1 MLHKPSPLALSIA
14 LVLASLATES
24 AQAVVSPIISD
35 AQTASRTLSNQ
46 DTLTVTSTGSLITSG
61 KSVDLK
67 NAATGSGVVI
77 DNSGLMQSTTGRVM
91 DTSGSDS
98 TTRVYQIFNRLG
110 GRIVGFDDAIRMNNA
125 FTGGSLLI
133 DNAGK
138 ITSQTGQAL
147 DLDKLQSSV
156 ATTII
161 NRAGALIHS
170 DGNDAIRPGGN
181 ATITNYGEI
190 SSADMTTADTK
201 NDGIDFQGA
210 SGGRVENHGLISGGR
225 HGITTDV
232 GATLINYADGVIIG
246 RNGSG
251 YGSDGDGTVINYG
264 RISGA
269 YNGLV
274 PDGDG
279 DGVDIDYSGHIEN
292 HGIIEGLGAAG
303 QKDGSPNGSEGI
315 AMGGG
320 TIINYAGAV
329 IRSVD
334 RGILVDD
341 GNGNSGFG
349 KTYLENHGSISG
361 ESLSGVTLSGDL
373 DDTVINDGLIH
384 SGNGIALEMGGGND
398 SLTLLSGS
406 RFEGAVD
413 GGSGRDTVTLD
424 DAAGGSFGNSRNFE
438 WLDVKQGSWTLSSSN
453 DFSEGGEVR
462 SGATLINQGSLLG
475 NLRIDQGATYAG
487 SGSVGGLDV
496 AGTLIASPA
505 QGAAHVTGNLNLRS
519 GSTLSFGMEPNGAH
533 AALQVG
539 GSATLDGSH
548 LAIQAGKGNWPWQS
562 NVQVLN
568 AKGGVS
574 GQFADVQSNFAF
586 LTPTLSYGANS
597 VDLQLTRNDV
607 QFGDLAQSSNG
618 RNVGGALQSQG
629 SGALYSALITSDAG
643 NATQALEQLA
653 GSSNASL
660 SAATLAG
667 SQQVGGAML
676 NAVRQLGSSSLLAA
690 TERSDTPLLAA
701 TGVPSEA
708 RNLNDPNAA
717 GRLWV
722 QGIGSH
728 GKLDEHDQNGDLQ
741 QNTGGTL
748 LGVDWAVTPEWRL
761 GVLGGYSHTDLDGS
775 GGVSGDIDSWH
786 LGAYALRQDG
796 PLAVRLGAAY
806 SSHDGESKRR
816 VEFDGFSDR
825 PKGDYDADSWQ
836 AFAETGYT
844 MGSGRLSA
852 EPYARLDY
860 QRYERDS
867 YDEKGGAAALHVD
880 SQDQDNVSSTLGLRI
895 ARLETLN
902 NGMSFT
908 PRLGIGWRHTFGD
921 VDSQTRQSF
930 LAGGD
935 AFSVQGTALDRNS
948 LLLDVGFDFGVS
960 ANNTVGIGYSGQMGG
975 NAQNHALIAQWQMA
989 F

>member
-14 LVLASLATES
+14 VVLASLAAET
-24 AQAVVSPIISD
+24 AHAVPVSPTISD
-35 AQTASRTLSNQ
+35 AQTSSRTLANQ
-46 DTLTVTSTGSLITSG
+46 DTLTITSTGSLVTSG

-67 NAATGSGVVI
+67 GAATGTGVVI
-77 DNSGLMQSTTGRVM
+77 DNSGLMQSTTGRVV

-98 TTRVYQIFNRLG
+98 TTRFYQIINREG
-110 GRIVGFDDAIRMNNA
+110 GRILGYDDAIRMNNP
-125 FTGGSLLI
+125 FTAGSLLI
-133 DNAGK
+133 DNAGS
-138 ITSQTGQAL
+138 ITSATGQAL
-147 DLDKLQSSV
+147 DLDKLQS
-156 ATTII
+156 AATTTII
-161 NRAGALIHS
+161 NRASGVIHS

-181 ATITNYGEI
+181 ATISNYGEI
-190 SSADMTTADTK
+190 SSSDMITADTK

-210 SGGRVENHGLISGGR
+210 AGGRVENHGLISGGR

-232 GATLINYADGVIIG
+232 GATLINYEDGVIIG

-251 YGSDGDGTVINYG
+251 FGSDGDGTVINYG

-279 DGVDIDYSGHIEN
+279 DGVDIDYTGHIEN

-303 QKDGSPNGSEGI
+303 SKDGSPNGSEGI

-320 TIINYAGAV
+320 TIINYAGAI

-341 GNGNSGFG
+341 GNGNSGFSA
-349 KTYLENHGSISG
+349 TTLENHGTITG
-361 ESLSGVTLSGDL
+361 ESLSGVTFSGDL
-373 DDTVINDGLIH
+373 DDVVINDGLIH
-384 SGNGIALEMGGGND
+384 GGNGIALEMGGGND
-398 SLTLLSGS
+398 SLTLLAGS
-406 RFEGAVD
+406 RFEGIVD
-413 GGSGRDTVTLD
+413 GGNGRDTVSL
-424 DAAGGSFGNSRNFE
+424 DAAGGSFGNSKNFE
-438 WLDVKQGSWTLSSSN
+438 WLDVKQGRWTLSSTD
-453 DFSEGGEVR
+453 DFSEGGQVR
-462 SGATLINQGSLLG
+462 SGASLINTGSLLG
-475 NLRIDQGATYAG
+475 TLQIDQGATYAG
-487 SGSVGGLDV
+487 SGSVGGLNV
-496 AGTLIASPA
+496 AGTLMASPT
-505 QGAAHVTGNLNLRS
+505 QGAAHVTGNLNLLS
-519 GSTLSFGMEPNGAH
+519 GSTLSYGVEPSGAH
-533 AALQVG
+533 AAIQVDG
-539 GSATLDGSH
+539 KASIDGSH
-548 LAIQAGKGNWPWQS
+548 LAILAGKGNWPWQS
-562 NVQVLN
+562 SVQVIS
-568 AKGGVS
+568 ASGGVS
-574 GQFADVQSNFAF
+574 GQFADVKSNFAF

-597 VDLQLTRNDV
+597 VDLQLSRNDV
-607 QFGDLAQSSNG
+607 QFGDLASSGNG
-618 RNVGGALQSQG
+618 RNAASALQSQNG
-629 SGALYSALITSDAG
+629 GALYNALITSDAG
-643 NATQALEQLA
+643 NATRALEQLA
-653 GSSNASL
+653 GASNASL
-660 SAATLAG
+660 SAATIAG
-667 SQQVGGAML
+667 SQQVTGAML

-690 TERSDTPLLAA
+690 TERGDTPMLAA

-708 RNLNDPNAA
+708 RNLNDPNAT

-728 GKLDEHDQNGDLQ
+728 GKLDAHDNSGDLQ

-748 LGVDWAVTPEWRL
+748 LGADWALTPDWRL

-775 GGVSGDIDSWH
+775 GGVSGDIKSWH
-786 LGAYALRQDG
+786 LGAYALHQNG

-836 AFAETGYT
+836 AFAETGYA

-860 QRYERDS
+860 QRYERDA

-880 SQDQDNVSSTLGLRI
+880 SQDQDNLSSTLGLRI
-895 ARLETLN
+895 ARLDTLS

-908 PRLGIGWRHTFGD
+908 PRLGLGWRHTFGD
-921 VDSQTRQSF
+921 IDSQTRQSF

-948 LLLDVGFDFGVS
+948 LLLDVGFDVGVS
-960 ANNTVGIGYSGQMGG
+960 ARHTVGIGYSGQMGS
-975 NAQNHALIAQWQMA
+975 NTQNHALIAQWQMA